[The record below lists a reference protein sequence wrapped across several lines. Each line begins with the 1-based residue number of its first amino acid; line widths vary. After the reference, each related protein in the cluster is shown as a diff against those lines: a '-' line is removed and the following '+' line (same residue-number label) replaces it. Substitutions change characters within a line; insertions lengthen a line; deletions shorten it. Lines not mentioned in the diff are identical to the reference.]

1 MFSLLSFP
9 PDWKHYLP
17 FRTAPSREVHDT
29 WRLVDGTTVTLRGAR
44 ADDGELIQEFVR
56 GLSVKSRYQRFFS
69 PIHELTPRMLERF
82 THNVPGEAMT
92 LLAVIR
98 QDSRETAIA
107 MAQYVADPFPA
118 RCDFGVVVADAWQ
131 HGGLGRK
138 LIQALICIAR
148 AAGFE
153 RIEGDVLAENRAIQ
167 RLMLD
172 LGFMLRQHPEGP
184 NLTKVSMRLAVPEWK
199 CSPLTALAAQ
209 PGHGG
214 RAGSYA

>member
-1 MFSLLSFP
+1 MFNLLP
-9 PDWKHYLP
+9 LPLDWKFTLP
-17 FRTAPSREVHDT
+17 FRMPAREVHDT
-29 WRLVDGTTVTLRGAR
+29 WRLVDGTMVTLRGAR
-44 ADDGELIQEFVR
+44 ADDGNLIQDLVR

-82 THNVPGEAMT
+82 TRNVPGEAMT

-98 QDSRETAIA
+98 QDGREVAIA
-107 MAQYVADPFPA
+107 MAQYVADPFPS
-118 RCDFGVVVADAWQ
+118 RCDFGVVVADQWQ

-153 RIEGDVLAENRAIQ
+153 KIEGDVLAENKPVQ

-172 LGFMLRQHPEGP
+172 LGFMLKQHPEGP
-184 NLTKVSMRLAVPEWK
+184 DLTKVSKRLAASEWK
-199 CSPLTALAAQ
+199 CSALTALA
-209 PGHGG
+209 GE
-214 RAGSYA
+214 RRSGSYV